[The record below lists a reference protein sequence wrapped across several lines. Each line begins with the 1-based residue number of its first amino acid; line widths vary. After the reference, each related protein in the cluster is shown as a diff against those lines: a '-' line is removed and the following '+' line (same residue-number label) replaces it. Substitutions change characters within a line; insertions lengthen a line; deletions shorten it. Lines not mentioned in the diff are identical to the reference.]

1 MKKLRFNSEIDEISI
16 NVEKDDRFF
25 DNDNLLLAKEHY
37 GHYVM
42 TIKKNKS
49 LRFYLSQDKYFEFI
63 QMRKKNKEYNYPNK
77 TKTSSIFLYSRFIQY
92 KKFIELSLLELIDTQ
107 SYSIISRRIKGMF
120 IFLEEAE
127 KLELNL
133 NNLNDINNEM
143 ERNIYLSIDKMT
155 IVKKDKIALRTFF
168 GFIEK
173 INLSFNAINYFDN
186 LTYSPIKALPSIV
199 IHQLE
204 YSAITEIKEIIKDVN
219 NYQNWMKEFEEIDL
233 FNLANL
239 AHTYYYNVN
248 SQSMKLKSLNL
259 KINEVSVNIHNIN
272 LKQWK
277 YRRGN
282 KYEYADEKQKLKH
295 KELLLLG
302 DQGININIEDEKMY
316 AFWFKE
322 LIPDFPFENKITSK
336 YSSVFTVSYIV
347 NKYYFIFQKE
357 IRFFYRKIS
366 PSVHELYPLVL
377 LILIREG
384 INSEVLSD
392 WKVKLKEGANFILGD
407 ETPVCLSIY
416 GNKGRGNKKIH
427 TSIDNKSEQKLFID
441 FYLDWLKPIYLLS
454 NKNNF
459 LQYYTRNG
467 RGSPF
472 KVWDPN
478 SFFIVCN
485 STNSFFDKYK
495 IYDRNNIEI
504 KKINH
509 KRIRPYTNY
518 ADHLRGYSNFLR
530 QIKKGHNNIDT
541 LLHYE
546 NSSEWS
552 EQKMHNI
559 AKTQELLVDIFQGKI
574 KRGEHF
580 SVELFQPGLY
590 ADCANTKEPTYYGA
604 KQLKADEDCTN
615 WRKCLTHCNKA
626 CVIPNIHG
634 KAIYAWIEYM
644 EKEKERFYNILDWE
658 KEYILDYEAAK
669 IVFNDF
675 TDEEKLFIIND
686 YSDYSN
692 IVKMRFKEKSKK
704 GVI

>member
-1 MKKLRFNSEIDEISI
+1 MVKT
-16 NVEKDDRFF
+16 
-25 DNDNLLLAKEHY
+25 NL
-37 GHYVM
+37 
-42 TIKKNKS
+42 
-49 LRFYLSQDKYFEFI
+49 
-63 QMRKKNKEYNYPNK
+63 
-77 TKTSSIFLYSRFIQY
+77 
-92 KKFIELSLLELIDTQ
+92 
-107 SYSIISRRIKGMF
+107 
-120 IFLEEAE
+120 
-127 KLELNL
+127 
-133 NNLNDINNEM
+133 
-143 ERNIYLSIDKMT
+143 
-155 IVKKDKIALRTFF
+155 
-168 GFIEK
+168 
-173 INLSFNAINYFDN
+173 
-186 LTYSPIKALPSIV
+186 
-199 IHQLE
+199 
-204 YSAITEIKEIIKDVN
+204 
-219 NYQNWMKEFEEIDL
+219 
-233 FNLANL
+233 
-239 AHTYYYNVN
+239 
-248 SQSMKLKSLNL
+248 
-259 KINEVSVNIHNIN
+259 
-272 LKQWK
+272 
-277 YRRGN
+277 
-282 KYEYADEKQKLKH
+282 
-295 KELLLLG
+295 
-302 DQGININIEDEKMY
+302 
-316 AFWFKE
+316 
-322 LIPDFPFENKITSK
+322 
-336 YSSVFTVSYIV
+336 
-347 NKYYFIFQKE
+347 
-357 IRFFYRKIS
+357 
-366 PSVHELYPLVL
+366 
-377 LILIREG
+377 
-384 INSEVLSD
+384 
-392 WKVKLKEGANFILGD
+392 
-407 ETPVCLSIY
+407 
-416 GNKGRGNKKIH
+416 
-427 TSIDNKSEQKLFID
+427 
-441 FYLDWLKPIYLLS
+441 

-472 KVWDPN
+472 KVWDLN

-495 IYDRNNIEI
+495 IYDKNNIEI

-604 KQLKADEDCTN
+604 KQLNVDENCTN

-669 IVFNDF
+669 MVFNDF
-675 TDEEKLFIIND
+675 TEEEKLFIIND